1 MNNEETRV
9 SKGED
14 KKDWDSLEIVSYLET
29 RKEEVKLTKTQ
40 RMNKEIGRKPKVL

>member
-9 SKGED
+9 SKGEE
-14 KKDWDSLEIVSYLET
+14 KKDWDSLEIFTHLEA
-29 RKEEVKLTKTQ
+29 RKKEVKWTKTQ